1 MTAHTNLDPESFQKL
16 LADSFAVQ
24 ESGMDT
30 EALSAIVEV
39 QRSIG
44 TGELDVD
51 GTMQLI
57 AERVQGVANA
67 AGVAIGLLKGDQL
80 VYRAGSGSAARYVGR
95 QVMATLCVS
104 TRNAGRGEI
113 LRVENAQ
120 TDSRIEAAICRQF
133 GAQSLL
139 VLPIHNDRAVA
150 GVLEVLF
157 DEVHA
162 FQHRE
167 VCSYRLMAL
176 LIGEAMSYSGWPEQ
190 QEALAEDLAT
200 LQQNMGQIRPQIQE
214 SLNDGGSVPGA
225 ATNRAICRVCG
236 ESMTEAAK
244 PPLLTRL
251 GLAATKR
258 SKGVLLYKGRWKTAA
273 AVAAL
278 LIIASWIANRDRRPA
293 APLGPSTVRRSNGSE
308 RHVPSGTPKPVLTN
322 RATSSQT
329 TPDLREEARK
339 TARTMPQWVRVGNNE
354 LDYVAQD
361 VTVRHFTPKPLPQPV
376 QSQNNQVRSEDM
388 TVRDFTP
395 QPLPRPVQ
403 TRNSQVRYISEDV
416 TVRDFTPEPLPR
428 PVQSRNSRV
437 RYISEDVT
445 VRDFTAKPTV
455 EPSHPIASGAQPVAR

>member
-1 MTAHTNLDPESFQKL
+1 
-16 LADSFAVQ
+16 
-24 ESGMDT
+24 
-30 EALSAIVEV
+30 
-39 QRSIG
+39 
-44 TGELDVD
+44 
-51 GTMQLI
+51 
-57 AERVQGVANA
+57 
-67 AGVAIGLLKGDQL
+67 
-80 VYRAGSGSAARYVGR
+80 
-95 QVMATLCVS
+95 
-104 TRNAGRGEI
+104 
-113 LRVENAQ
+113 
-120 TDSRIEAAICRQF
+120 
-133 GAQSLL
+133 
-139 VLPIHNDRAVA
+139 
-150 GVLEVLF
+150 
-157 DEVHA
+157 
-162 FQHRE
+162 
-167 VCSYRLMAL
+167 
-176 LIGEAMSYSGWPEQ
+176 
-190 QEALAEDLAT
+190 
-200 LQQNMGQIRPQIQE
+200 
-214 SLNDGGSVPGA
+214 
-225 ATNRAICRVCG
+225 
-236 ESMTEAAK
+236 MTEAAK

-278 LIIASWIANRDRRPA
+278 LVIASWIATRDRRP

-308 RHVPSGTPKPVLTN
+308 RHVPSGAPKPVLTN

-403 TRNSQVRYISEDV
+403 
-416 TVRDFTPEPLPR
+416 
-428 PVQSRNSRV
+428 SRNSRV

>member
-1 MTAHTNLDPESFQKL
+1 MTAHSNLDPESFQKL

-57 AERVQGVANA
+57 AERVQDVANA
-67 AGVAIGLLKGDQL
+67 TGVAIGLLKGDQL

-104 TRNAGRGEI
+104 TRNAGSGEI
-113 LRVENAQ
+113 LRVENTQ

-157 DEVHA
+157 NEAHA

-200 LQQNMGQIRPQIQE
+200 LQQNMGQIKPQIQE
-214 SLNDGGSVPGA
+214 SLNDGGSVPGTA
-225 ATNRAICRVCG
+225 INRAICQACG
-236 ESMTEAAK
+236 NFMTEAAK
-244 PPLLTRL
+244 LPLLTRL
-251 GLAATKR
+251 ALAATKR
-258 SKGVLLYKGRWKTAA
+258 SKGVLLYKGRWITAA
-273 AVAAL
+273 AVAAVL
-278 LIIASWIANRDRRPA
+278 VIASWIANRDRHSA
-293 APLGPSTVRRSNGSE
+293 VSLGSSTVQKSNAIEQHAPS
-308 RHVPSGTPKPVLTN
+308 VPAK
-322 RATSSQT
+322 RALSSSTSSSQT
-329 TPDLREEARK
+329 TPDLKEKARE
-339 TARTMPQWVRVGNNE
+339 TARTLPRWVRVGSNE

-361 VTVRHFTPKPLPQPV
+361 VTVRYFTPKPLPQPAL
-376 QSQNNQVRSEDM
+376 S
-388 TVRDFTP
+388 
-395 QPLPRPVQ
+395 
-403 TRNSQVRYISEDV
+403 RNKQVRYISEDV
-416 TVRDFTPEPLPR
+416 TVRYFTPK
-428 PVQSRNSRV
+428 Q
-437 RYISEDVT
+437 
-445 VRDFTAKPTV
+445 TA
-455 EPSHPIASGAQPVAR
+455 EPSHLIGSGAQPVAR